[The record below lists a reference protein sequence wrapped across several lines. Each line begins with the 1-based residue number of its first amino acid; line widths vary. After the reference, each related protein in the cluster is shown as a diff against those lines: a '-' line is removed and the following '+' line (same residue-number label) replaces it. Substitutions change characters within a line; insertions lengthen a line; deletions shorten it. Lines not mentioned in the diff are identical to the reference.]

1 MQGNNILAGCGGQE
15 ALKHLTVH
23 VHSSILFPILT
34 NMERKFRQEG
44 SREIG
49 VVMKIFL
56 LTEMTLFTTFAK
68 ELRMAERC

>member
-49 VVMKIFL
+49 MVMKIF

>member
-56 LTEMTLFTTFAK
+56 TEMTLFTTFAK